1 MMFFPWITIA
11 PMTDPL
17 ALPASAGPRAVFLC
31 AKSWT
36 AYAGTFMIAVLLFF
50 AALPLAF
57 KYNTRAAFIV
67 LIGSALIVGY
77 RLLTIRSHQLY
88 YDEAG
93 VWLASGILPWKKKL
107 MGVPWRDMDQASAE
121 TTFWSWLFRS
131 YTVRISLRANRQT
144 VIHASG
150 MARGKQAVEAINI
163 RLRELLDSRAVV
175 V

>member
-1 MMFFPWITIA
+1 
-11 PMTDPL
+11 MTDPL
-17 ALPASAGPRAVFLC
+17 ALPPSAGPRAIFLC
-31 AKSWT
+31 GKSWT
-36 AYAGTFMIAVLLFF
+36 AYVSTFMIALLLFF

-57 KYNTRAAFIV
+57 KYNTRAALIV
-67 LIGSALIVGY
+67 LLGSALIVGY

-93 VWLASGILPWKKKL
+93 VWLAAGILPWKKKL
-107 MGVPWRDMDQASAE
+107 TGVPWRDMDQASAE

-131 YTVRISLRANRQT
+131 YTVRISLRGTRQT

-150 MARGKQAVEAINI
+150 MARGKQAVDAINI

>member
-1 MMFFPWITIA
+1 MMFFPWLTIA

-17 ALPASAGPRAVFLC
+17 ALPTSAGPRAVFLC

-57 KYNTRAAFIV
+57 NYKTPPPMLV
-67 LIGSALIVGY
+67 LIVGY

-107 MGVPWRDMDQASAE
+107 TGVPWRDMDQASAE
-121 TTFWSWLFRS
+121 TNFWSWLFRS
-131 YTVRISLRANRQT
+131 HTVRISVRTTRQT
-144 VIHASG
+144 VIHVSG
-150 MARGKQAVEAINI
+150 MARGKHAVDTINARLQEILRQHAI
-163 RLRELLDSRAVV
+163 VV
-175 V
+175 